1 MNEEL
6 LEPEYLNRKQVA
18 ALLGVS
24 EKWLAQTGKLSGP
37 PRFRFG
43 GMIRYHVTDVRR
55 WAKQQRV
62 AV

>member
-18 ALLGVS
+18 VLLSVS
-24 EKWLAQTGKLSGP
+24 EKWLAQSGKESGP

-43 GMIRYHVTDVRR
+43 GMIRYHIADVRN
-55 WAKQQRV
+55 WAKQQKV
-62 AV
+62 PA